1 MASAVSYPLVLFY
14 DAASR
19 ECAAKV
25 EPLLHRDTA
34 GRLQFVSCAAP
45 GIHARDASGRCWT
58 GIVALEA
65 AYRAAWDGQVTL

>member
-1 MASAVSYPLVLFY
+1 MAPAVSYPLVVFY

-19 ECAAKV
+19 ECAAEV

-34 GRLQFVSCAAP
+34 GRVRFVSCAAP

-65 AYRAAWDGQVTL
+65 AYRAAWDAEVSL

>member
-1 MASAVSYPLVLFY
+1 VTSTISYPLVVFY

-34 GRLQFVSCAAP
+34 GRLQFVESRTP
-45 GIHARDASGRCWT
+45 GIHARDAAGRCWT

-65 AYRAAWDGQVTL
+65 AYRAAWDGEVSL